1 MPAAPQTAAPK
12 VREPRPAERNR
23 RPQLRKARPLALHDY
38 FVPVPTGL
46 EAVLLAELQALGMAD
61 CRMDTGGVHF
71 QGTLADCYQANL
83 WLRTGGRVLRVLA
96 GFPCADQAELYR
108 QAYGVQWELLMGL
121 EQTLAVRVVLGRQG
135 PESTLTHSQFLS
147 RRIKDAIVDR
157 FRDVF
162 NKRPNVNPER
172 PDLAVHAF
180 IENGRCTLSLDSSG
194 APLFMRGYRQGAG
207 AAPLKETLA
216 AGLIGLTGWRG
227 ERPFYDFLC
236 GTGTLPIEAALL
248 AGNRAPGLLRERFGF
263 QTWPDYRPAD
273 FKALVEEARQAA
285 RPVGV
290 PIQASD
296 QDPRMVEAAREN
308 ARRAGVED
316 AITFAVCDAAEFQ
329 PQHGAGVV
337 LINPPYGE
345 RLGEIEALKPLY
357 KTLGD
362 VLKQRCKGME
372 GYLFTT
378 QSDLI
383 KAIGL
388 RASRRTI
395 LFNGPLECRLLR
407 FELY

>member
-1 MPAAPQTAAPK
+1 MQPAPDTAAPK
-12 VREPRPAERNR
+12 VRKG
-23 RPQLRKARPLALHDY
+23 RPQPQHAF

-46 EAVLLAELQALGMAD
+46 EPVLLAEMEALGLPECRAD
-61 CRMDTGGVHF
+61 AGGVHF
-71 QGTLADCYQANL
+71 RGALQDCYRANV

-96 GFPCADQAELYR
+96 QFPCADEQALY
-108 QAYGVQWELLMGL
+108 QAAYQVEWERLMDV
-121 EQTLAVRVVLGRQG
+121 EKTLAVRVVLGRQAADT
-135 PESTLTHSQFLS
+135 TLTHTQFLS
-147 RRIKDAIVDR
+147 RRVKDAIVDR

-162 NKRPNVNPER
+162 HKRPSVNPER

-180 IENGRCTLSLDSSG
+180 IENGHCTLSLDSSG
-194 APLFMRGYRQGAG
+194 PPLFMRGYRQGQG

-216 AGLIGLTGWRG
+216 AGLIALTGWHG
-227 ERPFYDFLC
+227 ERPFYDFMC

-248 AGNRAPGLLRERFGF
+248 AGHRAPGLLRERFGF
-263 QTWPDYRPAD
+263 QSWPDYRPGD
-273 FKALVEEARQAA
+273 FKAVLEEARRQS
-285 RPVGV
+285 RPIPVG
-290 PIQASD
+290 IYASD

-308 ARRAGVED
+308 ARRAGVAD
-316 AITFAVCDAAEFQ
+316 AIEFSVRSAADFD
-329 PQHGAGVV
+329 PAPAGAGEAAAVGLPGSRGLV

-345 RLGEIEALKPLY
+345 RLGEVEALKPLY
-357 KTLGD
+357 KNLGD
-362 VLKQRCKGME
+362 VMKQRCKGME
-372 GYLFTT
+372 AFIFTT